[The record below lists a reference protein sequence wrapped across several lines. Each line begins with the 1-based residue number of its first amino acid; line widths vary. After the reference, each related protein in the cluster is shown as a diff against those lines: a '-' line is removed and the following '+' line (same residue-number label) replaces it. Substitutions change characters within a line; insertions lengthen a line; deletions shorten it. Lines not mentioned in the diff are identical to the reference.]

1 MTVAPEQ
8 SLLLPAIAAPRRFVG
23 LRAAARS
30 PSVWMLLALVAL
42 AALAPVVAHY
52 GSTEVTADRLVG
64 PSSAHWFGTDSN
76 SMDVFSRVLYGAQKD
91 LLLALAAA
99 SLAVLVGVPLGAL
112 AGFAGGW
119 LDAALSRLSEII
131 QAFPVVLL
139 AMTILVAVGA
149 SLVNVAAVIALINVP
164 VYFRIVRAVVQPMR
178 VSEFVEAA
186 RCTGN
191 SSAGIVVRHLLPN
204 VWGAVIAQFTV
215 NFAWAIQI
223 IAGLSFLGLGVSVP
237 EAEWG
242 LMVQQGAAYVA
253 TGEWWISFF
262 PGATIFLTVLLLNRI
277 GSLVQRVTRA
287 A

>member
-1 MTVAPEQ
+1 MSVAPEQ
-8 SLLLPAIAAPRRFVG
+8 SLYLPALAAPRRFVG
-23 LRAAARS
+23 LRLAVKS
-30 PSVWMLLALVAL
+30 PSVWMLLVVVAL
-42 AALAPVVAHY
+42 AALAPLIARY
-52 GSTEVTADRLVG
+52 GSTEVTPERLTG
-64 PSSAHWFGTDSN
+64 PSSAHWFGTDAN

-91 LLLALAAA
+91 LLLAFAAA
-99 SLAVLVGVPLGAL
+99 GLAVVVGVPLGAL

-119 LDAALSRLSEII
+119 IDAVLSRLGEII

-178 VSEFVEAA
+178 VAEFVEAA

-191 SSAGIVVRHLLPN
+191 SSASIIVRHLLPN
-204 VWGAVIAQFTV
+204 VWGPVIAQFTV

-242 LMVQQGAAYVA
+242 LMVKQGAAYVA
-253 TGEWWISFF
+253 TGEWWISFS
-262 PGATIFLTVLLLNRI
+262 PGAALFLTVLLLNRI
-277 GSLVQRVTRA
+277 GTLVQTVTRA